1 MHMVLRRRLL
11 RLQTAYRTGVNTNS
25 ASPPR
30 RISQAH
36 ILTYTALLAMPLQQI
51 IWGHCA

>member
-36 ILTYTALLAMPLQQI
+36 ILTYTATTFHTMI
-51 IWGHCA
+51 GNVFND